1 MATGRFTMMTYTKT
15 IECTAPLV
23 VFTEQNYEDIPEAY
37 RYVIDAQN
45 GLPCDGGGVPGNW
58 CRRCFWG
65 AIYNEESF

>member
-1 MATGRFTMMTYTKT
+1 MKYTET

-23 VFTEQNYEDIPEAY
+23 IFTEPNYGDIPEAY

-45 GLPCDGGGVPGNW
+45 GLPCDGGGVPGHW

-65 AIYNEESF
+65 AVSDELHDL